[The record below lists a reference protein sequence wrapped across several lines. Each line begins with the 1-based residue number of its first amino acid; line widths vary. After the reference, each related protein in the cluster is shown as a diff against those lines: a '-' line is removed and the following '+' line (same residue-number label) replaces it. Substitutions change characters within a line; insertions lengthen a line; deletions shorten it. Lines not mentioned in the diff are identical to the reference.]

1 MTLINTSTSAFYSRS
16 QSGMQDLRAQAEA
29 LQASIGTG
37 QKYTAASDNPVA
49 TARLRQ
55 LGRSDTLSAI
65 DKTNAGRAT
74 TDLQLAD
81 TALSNLASAIIR
93 AKELSAQAANGTFT
107 PAQRRSI
114 GAEISSIR
122 TSVIRL
128 ANTSDANGHAL
139 FGGQS
144 AGAAYTTDTSG
155 NAVYAGTASA
165 GTLSLGDGQ
174 VVNRGVTG
182 PEFLNYTH
190 NGVPTDL
197 LATLKTLADALQ
209 NADPAAQ
216 SIANAS
222 LDTLNSGLDAVTTA
236 QSLVGSRLASIDLA
250 NDRRTAMEELRA
262 GEEADTGG
270 TDLAAAVTR
279 LQETMTVLQAS
290 QASFAKLA
298 RLSLFDVLN

>member
-1 MTLINTSTSAFYSRS
+1 MTLINTSTSAFYGRS
-16 QSGMQDLRAQAEA
+16 QSGMQDIRAQAEA

-37 QKYTAASDNPVA
+37 QKYTAGSDNPVA

-65 DKTNAGRAT
+65 DKANAGRAT

-122 TSVIRL
+122 ESVIRL

-182 PEFLNYTH
+182 PEFLNFTH

-250 NDRRTAMEELRA
+250 NDRRTSMEELRA

-270 TDLAAAVTR
+270 TDLAAAVTK